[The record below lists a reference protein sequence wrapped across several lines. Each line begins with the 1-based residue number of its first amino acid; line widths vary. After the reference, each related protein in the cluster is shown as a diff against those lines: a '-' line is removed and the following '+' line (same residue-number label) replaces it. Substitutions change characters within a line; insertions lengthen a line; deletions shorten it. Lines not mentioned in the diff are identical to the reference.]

1 MVDGLPYLNR
11 AFEDDSLPDEMEYNS
26 TLPRNGTLQQNSHVN
41 NGYIG
46 NGDTRLIEI
55 PSDPEYLYA
64 EVPVTSFSTRQRED
78 TYAKPMKGVNGSV
91 KSVSAGVEMERVPN
105 PPTMAAPPP
114 PPPPPPSDSKPL
126 RMSMISNSFPPPPPD
141 AHQFSDVT
149 GDSAP
154 SGPPPLP
161 PPANGGPPPPRPHHL
176 QSPTPTTHIQL
187 HLPEVQPVGGVVGD

>member
-1 MVDGLPYLNR
+1 MFSVQSFSGIDKTATSLNLTDTQWILIYIACGVAGIVIVILLIALLVCCCRKSDDSPREKKGNDVVDGLPYLNR

-78 TYAKPMKGVNGSV
+78 TYAKPMKGREWECEECFSGGRDGE
-91 KSVSAGVEMERVPN
+91 SA
-105 PPTMAAPPP
+105 
-114 PPPPPPSDSKPL
+114 
-126 RMSMISNSFPPPPPD
+126 
-141 AHQFSDVT
+141 
-149 GDSAP
+149 
-154 SGPPPLP
+154 
-161 PPANGGPPPPRPHHL
+161 
-176 QSPTPTTHIQL
+176 
-187 HLPEVQPVGGVVGD
+187 